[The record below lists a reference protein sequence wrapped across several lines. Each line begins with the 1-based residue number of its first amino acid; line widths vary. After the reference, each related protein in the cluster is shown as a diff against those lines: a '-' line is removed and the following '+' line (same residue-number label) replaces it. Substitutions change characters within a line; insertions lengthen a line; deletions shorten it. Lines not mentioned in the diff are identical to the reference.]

1 MQQPPPSIQVDGHFV
16 LDGWKPEDASA
27 HREFAEDPE
36 AARFL
41 GWTVED
47 ARALPDAHYVD
58 VVERFTDEWVEGS
71 RLSLA
76 IRDVATGR
84 AVGAV
89 ELRPCEDAAMEISY
103 VVAPALR
110 RKGLASRAVAAVL
123 AWAKQ
128 DLGVTIVRLNCHPDN
143 LASRKVAEKCGFNEV
158 SSDASET
165 RFARDL

>member
-1 MQQPPPSIQVDGHFV
+1 VQLPPSIQIDGQFV
-16 LDGWKPEDASA
+16 LDGWQAKDASA

-47 ARALPDAHYVD
+47 ARALPDSHYVD
-58 VVERFTDEWVEGS
+58 VVERFMAEWVEGS

-76 IRDVATGR
+76 IRDVDNGR

-89 ELRPCEDAAMEISY
+89 ELRPCADAMMEVSY

-110 RKGLASRAVAAVL
+110 RRGLASRAVAAVL
-123 AWAKQ
+123 GWAKQ
-128 DLGVTIVRLNCHPDN
+128 DLGVAVVRLNCHPDN
-143 LASRKVAEKCGFNEV
+143 LASRKVAEKCGFRETG
-158 SSDASET
+158 SDVSET